1 MHNYIHL
8 LPGGKKTRNGEMYYE
23 EFKTEFWKKQGKY
36 YLFPFIYLNFTK
48 CNLKFPNN
56 ILETEYD
63 RMRRANQ
70 AAQAMLSLSSGPNF
84 TNSAAQGHNNN
95 TTDSTSRRM
104 EENIRQNVSN
114 QEDDEEE
121 FGNNQNQNI
130 NNQGEDEEG
139 YFDFEEENNNEEE
152 YIYIKN

>member
-8 LPGGKKTRNGEMYYE
+8 LPGGRKSRNGEMYYE

-63 RMRRANQ
+63 RMRKANQ
-70 AAQAMLSLSSGPNF
+70 AAQAMLNLSSGV
-84 TNSAAQGHNNN
+84 NNQAVY
-95 TTDSTSRRM
+95 TADSTSRRM
-104 EENIRQNVSN
+104 EGNIRQNISN
-114 QEDDEEE
+114 QGEEE
-121 FGNNQNQNI
+121 ERYSEVGNNQGENNQDI
-130 NNQGEDEEG
+130 YSQGEDEEG
-139 YFDFEEENNNEEE
+139 YLNFKEEVNEELHE
-152 YIYIKN
+152 EREF

>member
-63 RMRRANQ
+63 RMRKANQ
-70 AAQAMLSLSSGPNF
+70 AAQAMLNLSSGV
-84 TNSAAQGHNNN
+84 NNQAVY
-95 TTDSTSRRM
+95 TADSTSRRM
-104 EENIRQNVSN
+104 EGNIRQNISN
-114 QEDDEEE
+114 QGEEE
-121 FGNNQNQNI
+121 ERYSEVGNNQGENNQDI
-130 NNQGEDEEG
+130 YSQGEDEEG
-139 YFDFEEENNNEEE
+139 YLNFKEEVNEELHE
-152 YIYIKN
+152 EQEF

>member
-63 RMRRANQ
+63 RMRKANQ
-70 AAQAMLSLSSGPNF
+70 AAQAMLNLSSG
-84 TNSAAQGHNNN
+84 ANNQAVY
-95 TTDSTSRRM
+95 TADSTSRRM

-114 QEDDEEE
+114 QGEEE
-121 FGNNQNQNI
+121 ERYSEVGNNQDI
-130 NNQGEDEEG
+130 YSQGEDEGEYLNFKEEINEG
-139 YFDFEEENNNEEE
+139 IHEELEF
-152 YIYIKN
+152 

>member
-63 RMRRANQ
+63 RMRKANQ
-70 AAQAMLSLSSGPNF
+70 AAQAMLNLSSGV
-84 TNSAAQGHNNN
+84 NNQAVY
-95 TTDSTSRRM
+95 TADSTSRRM
-104 EENIRQNVSN
+104 EGNIRQNISN
-114 QEDDEEE
+114 QGEEE
-121 FGNNQNQNI
+121 ERYSEVGDNQGGNNQD
-130 NNQGEDEEG
+130 DEEG
-139 YFDFEEENNNEEE
+139 YLDFKEEVNEE
-152 YIYIKN
+152 IYEEREF